1 MEIKKLGMIYAC
13 RRHQRVGSDSTT
25 TASGRSENSAMG
37 GRSATGIPLQTS
49 SPRAAEMSCCNQ
61 PLAECAL
68 IGLSRR
74 FVAAFENRVV
84 EIGRVRLTGIEFND
98 HSFVRKVDDHVL
110 DAVYFHQHG
119 TQFSHAFVAIFA

>member
-25 TASGRSENSAMG
+25 TASGRSGNSATG
-37 GRSATGIPLQTS
+37 RRSATGIPLQTS

-68 IGLSRR
+68 IRLRRR
-74 FVAAFENRVV
+74 FVAAFQDRVL
-84 EIGRVRLTGIEFND
+84 EIGRVRFAGVELDRKSTRLNSS
-98 HSFVRKVDDHVL
+98 HSQISY
-110 DAVYFHQHG
+110 AVFCLK
-119 TQFSHAFVAIFA
+119 